1 MSDGTG
7 EATAEPASASAQ
19 LALLRS
25 LVDAL
30 PAMLAYWDR
39 SLTCRF
45 ANAAYEKWFGVEP
58 EKMIGRDMAEFLGP
72 LFALNR
78 PFIEGAL
85 RGEAQCFEREI
96 PDPRGGPPRHSEALY
111 MPHIDPVDATVHGFC
126 VLVTDVTSR
135 KLRELELR
143 AAKEESARQ
152 RDVLE
157 HFFTLSLDLMCI
169 VGPDG
174 YFRRV
179 SPGFDA
185 LGYSGPSLLA
195 RPFVDGIH
203 PDDVAATRAV
213 LATQAAGAR
222 VARFENRY
230 RCRDAS
236 YRWLAWSCAADEEGT
251 LYLIARDVTEAKQAN
266 EALARARDAAEAA
279 NRELEAFSYSV
290 AHDLRAP
297 LRSIDG
303 FSQALLEDCGDRLD
317 ATEQGY
323 LGKVRASARHM
334 AQLIDDLL
342 GLSQVSRATPRREVV
357 DLGALARTVIAR
369 LRVDTDRQVDVSI
382 QDELRCEGDPGLLTL
397 VLENLLGNAW
407 KFTARRA
414 EPRIELGAQTE
425 AGRQIY
431 FVRDNGAGFDMAY
444 ASKLFGVFQRLHTA
458 REFHGTGIGLATVRR
473 VIDHH
478 GGRIWAEAA
487 PDRGATFF
495 FTLGA
500 RG

>member
-1 MSDGTG
+1 MS
-7 EATAEPASASAQ
+7 EASGQPADEGAQ
-19 LALLRS
+19 LALLRA
-25 LVDAL
+25 LVDGL

-39 SLTCRF
+39 SLSCRF
-45 ANAAYEKWFGVEP
+45 ANAAYEQWFGVDPDE
-58 EKMIGRDMAEFLGP
+58 MIGRNMEEFLGP
-72 LFALNR
+72 LFVLNR
-78 PFIEGAL
+78 PFVEGAL
-85 RGEAQCFEREI
+85 RGVAQCFEREI

-111 MPHIDPVDATVHGFC
+111 VPHIDPVDSTVHGFC

-135 KLRELELR
+135 KLRELDLR
-143 AAKEESARQ
+143 NAQQEIARQ

-169 VGPDG
+169 VGADG

-185 LGYSGPSLLA
+185 FGGGLPPLLA

-203 PDDVAATRAV
+203 PDDVAATQAV
-213 LATQAAGAR
+213 LATQAAGAG

-251 LYLIARDVTEAKQAN
+251 RYLIARDVTEAKQAN
-266 EALARARDAAEAA
+266 EELARARDAAEAA
-279 NRELEAFSYSV
+279 NRELESFSYSV

-303 FSQALLEDCGDRLD
+303 FSQALLEECGDRLD
-317 ATEQGY
+317 VAEQGY
-323 LGKVRASARHM
+323 LGNVRASARHM

-342 GLSQVSRATPRREVV
+342 GLSQLSRATLRREPV
-357 DLGALARTVIAR
+357 DLGALARTVVAR
-369 LRVDTDRQVDVSI
+369 LRGGHRDRQVDVSI
-382 QDELRCEGDPGLLTL
+382 QDDLRDEGDPGLLTL

-414 EPRIELGAQTE
+414 EPRIEFGAQIE
-425 AGRQIY
+425 AGQQIY
-431 FVRDNGAGFDMAY
+431 FVRDNGAGFDMAH
-444 ASKLFGVFQRLHTA
+444 ASKLFGVFQRLHA
-458 REFHGTGIGLATVRR
+458 ASEFDGTGIGLATVRR
-473 VIDHH
+473 AIDRH
-478 GGRIWAEAA
+478 GGRVWAESA

-495 FTLGA
+495 FTLSA